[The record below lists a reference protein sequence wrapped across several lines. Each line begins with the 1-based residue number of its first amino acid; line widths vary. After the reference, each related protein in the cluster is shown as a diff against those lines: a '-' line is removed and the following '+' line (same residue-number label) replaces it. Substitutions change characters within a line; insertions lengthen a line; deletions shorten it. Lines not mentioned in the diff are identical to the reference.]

1 MIFYAPFLTHLL
13 ISFIQVCFI
22 NLFLIKLFIMIRNHF
37 KTLLYGV
44 LIFSSIQFAQC
55 KSKAKDSN
63 SGTMSSPVDSSMSTT
78 TAPPVTPAQIS
89 PDEVLQT
96 GLKDATKDYPDV
108 KTSVND
114 GEVTLTGSITRDR
127 LPNLMQSLNSLH
139 PKKINNKLT
148 IK

>member
-1 MIFYAPFLTHLL
+1 MT
-13 ISFIQVCFI
+13 
-22 NLFLIKLFIMIRNHF
+22 RNNF

-44 LIFSSIQFAQC
+44 LLFSSIQFAQC

-63 SGTMSSPVDSSMSTT
+63 SDTMSSPVDTSMSTNN
-78 TAPPVTPAQIS
+78 APGQVTPAQIS
-89 PDEVLQT
+89 PDEAIQA
-96 GLKDATKDYPDV
+96 GLKDATKDYPDI
-108 KTSVND
+108 KTSVNE